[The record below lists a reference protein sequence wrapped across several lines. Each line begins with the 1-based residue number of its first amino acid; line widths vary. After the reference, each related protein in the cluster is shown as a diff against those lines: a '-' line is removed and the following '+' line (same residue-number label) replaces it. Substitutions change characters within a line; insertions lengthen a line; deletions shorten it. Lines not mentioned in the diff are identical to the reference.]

1 MGEPKAMVG
10 GRITFGRSSSLA
22 PEDKIGNERVKH
34 IPGEFPKD
42 LEQVAGLLYCA
53 CKGDIQGLE
62 HLLQGGLSVDAA
74 DFDDRTALHLAACE
88 GHVDVVQFLIDKRAD
103 VNCVDRWA
111 STTSSMRVAT
121 QKAIPEYEIIPSQ
134 LIDNV
139 TKYKMPANSKY
150 RVSIWHGTVVA
161 VKVLS
166 KLDFSEEA
174 FVEFR
179 AELDLLQRL
188 RHPNVVQFLSNSK
201 LSNDDCHGI
210 FAKDGL
216 GQVSQRK
223 KTVGSRKS
231 CCVCPGYCQGNE
243 LPA

>member
-1 MGEPKAMVG
+1 
-10 GRITFGRSSSLA
+10 
-22 PEDKIGNERVKH
+22 
-34 IPGEFPKD
+34 
-42 LEQVAGLLYCA
+42 
-53 CKGDIQGLE
+53 
-62 HLLQGGLSVDAA
+62 
-74 DFDDRTALHLAACE
+74 
-88 GHVDVVQFLIDKRAD
+88 
-103 VNCVDRWA
+103 
-111 STTSSMRVAT
+111 MRVAT

>member
-1 MGEPKAMVG
+1 
-10 GRITFGRSSSLA
+10 
-22 PEDKIGNERVKH
+22 
-34 IPGEFPKD
+34 
-42 LEQVAGLLYCA
+42 
-53 CKGDIQGLE
+53 
-62 HLLQGGLSVDAA
+62 
-74 DFDDRTALHLAACE
+74 
-88 GHVDVVQFLIDKRAD
+88 
-103 VNCVDRWA
+103 
-111 STTSSMRVAT
+111 MRVAT

-223 KTVGSRKS
+223 KNGWIQKELLRMPWIL
-231 CCVCPGYCQGNE
+231 PGE
-243 LPA
+243 